1 MDRGARNRRG
11 PDSPAFPLDLRH
23 AAIVLEAPRHAG
35 PPALRHAWLGGA
47 AQYFSFSTPAAA
59 GFAYHRPA
67 VYEFSHSVGAIPVP
81 HHASPA
87 TLDRGRPR
95 ALGNFLSRL
104 YAYRFAYL
112 RHRLPA
118 RA

>member
-1 MDRGARNRRG
+1 MDRGPRNRRG

-23 AAIVLEAPRHAG
+23 AAIILEAPRHAG

-59 GFAYHRPA
+59 GLTHHRPA
-67 VYEFSHSVGAIPVP
+67 VYEFPHSVGAFAVP

-87 TLDRGRPR
+87 AVDRGRPR
-95 ALGNFLSRL
+95 AVGNLLSRL
-104 YAYRFAYL
+104 HA
-112 RHRLPA
+112 H
-118 RA
+118 